1 MKQTVAY
8 AVLGSVVLLNAL
20 LVGTLTAWPQAPR
33 RGTLSFASNR
43 TGNFDIYLVD
53 ATGEHLRRLT
63 THSADERAPTW
74 APGGRF
80 LAYVSNKD
88 GNNEIYVMD
97 IRKKSHQRL
106 THHPA
111 DEGTPAWSPD
121 GNWIAFT
128 SDREGHRNIYKM
140 DSTGAKLTQ
149 LTHRGENG
157 RPAWSPD
164 SQSLAFVSTRAGRKA
179 SLYVMTATGQGL
191 KRLVDKKVG
200 ELEGIYQGG
209 CAWAP
214 NGNHIAFATS
224 TDARMHLAVI
234 DVNEKKRRHLTQGGP
249 ILRMFFGRFF
259 PNPRMYSPAWSP
271 DGDWI
276 AYVFLEGPLL
286 SGICDIYLINAAS
299 GEPGTRVIVGERHLS
314 INESPAWVPETFF
327 AVSPTTA
334 TKITR
339 WGRLKQP

>member
-1 MKQTVAY
+1 MKQRVAY
-8 AVLGSVVLLNAL
+8 AVLASVVLLNVL
-20 LVGTLTAWPQAPR
+20 LVGTLTAQAQAPR

-63 THSADERAPTW
+63 THPADERAPTW
-74 APGGRF
+74 SPGGRF

-106 THHPA
+106 TAHPA
-111 DEGTPAWSPD
+111 DEGAPTWSPD

-140 DSTGAKLTQ
+140 DSAGAQVTQ
-149 LTHRGENG
+149 LTHLGENG

-164 SQSLAFVSTRAGRKA
+164 SQHLAFVSTRAGGKA
-179 SLYVMTATGQGL
+179 ALYVMTAAGQGV
-191 KRLVDKKVG
+191 KRLIDKKVG

-214 NGNHIAFATS
+214 NGTDMAFALS

-234 DVNEKKRRHLTQGGP
+234 DVNGKNRRQLTQGGP
-249 ILRMFFGRFF
+249 VLRPFFGRFF
-259 PNPRMYSPAWSP
+259 PNPRIYSPAWSP

-276 AYVFLEGPLL
+276 AYVFLSGPPL
-286 SGICDIYLINAAS
+286 SASCDIYLINAAS
-299 GEPGTRVIVGERHLS
+299 GEPGTSVIVGEGHLS

-327 AVSPTTA
+327 AVSPTTS